1 MYINLR
7 CRKCGQYLSME
18 TDYPYSHGLGYV
30 LKKDNHNCLHGIN
43 DDEKIFCDLI
53 SISEKEPLGEMIKT
67 LK

>member
-1 MYINLR
+1 MYVNLR

-18 TDYPYSHGLGYV
+18 TNNPYPRILGYT
-30 LKKDNHNCLHGIN
+30 LNKTYHNCPNGIT

-53 SISEKEPLGEMIKT
+53 SSSDNPIGQII

>member
-18 TDYPYSHGLGYV
+18 TERPYSYGLGCV
-30 LKKDNHNCLHGIN
+30 ISKKHHNCPNGIL
-43 DDEKIFCDLI
+43 DDEKIFCDAI
-53 SISEKEPLGEMIKT
+53 SISDKPIGQII